1 MWYVRDPESNV
12 TWLIFI
18 WGNFHPSFKL
28 EMLSLWTIQ
37 WAIGATYI
45 VTQLPPLRGFFHSVL
60 LKVDGF
66 HEVLLR
72 NAVPWGSSTQIMV
85 SMSALHT
92 MDRLQTIQTQRVKT
106 YEHLWLSWIHQTYS
120 NMLQTIGSKPK
131 GPQIICLMGFSWFT
145 GNSNAFTSSFITN
158 GKQRETTSKIPWFL
172 SYSFCQQWINEWKD
186 ARPDHII
193 PLGSL
198 TSTTDPH

>member
-1 MWYVRDPESNV
+1 MASVNHSMGH
-12 TWLIFI
+12 
-18 WGNFHPSFKL
+18 WGHVQRHTAPSP
-28 EMLSLWTIQ
+28 T
-37 WAIGATYI
+37 
-45 VTQLPPLRGFFHSVL
+45 RFFP
-60 LKVDGF
+60 KVDGF

-85 SMSALHT
+85 SMRALHT

-193 PLGSL
+193 PLTSL
-198 TSTTDPH
+198 PVWGLWPQPRHPRCMGHHGILVA